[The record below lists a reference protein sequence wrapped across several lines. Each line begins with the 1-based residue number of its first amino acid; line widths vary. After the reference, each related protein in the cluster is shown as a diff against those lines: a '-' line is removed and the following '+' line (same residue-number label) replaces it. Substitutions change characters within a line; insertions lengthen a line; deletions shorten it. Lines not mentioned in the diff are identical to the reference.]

1 MMMMTSGFVYIVSA
15 EEDGVTSCCCDIPPQ
30 PEFFLM
36 EEGTERSENPVAG
49 LLLSLGTS
57 AAFIGAVLAGFLL
70 AKLKPPAQKK
80 HISEETLSSEASM
93 VRVRRSASDNEC
105 PICMDLAK
113 FAVETNCG
121 HMYCASCI
129 IQNWK
134 TNFTMSPM
142 PCPFCR
148 QEVTLL
154 LPCFSEG
161 ETNTTEITE
170 IEERERVMADIKQY
184 NRMYSEHP
192 TSFYSQLQ
200 DLPTIL
206 RHIWAELFTWR
217 GIEMLSRF
225 RFLICVITAFL
236 YAITPIDLIPEAFL
250 GLIGLIDDVVVIV
263 FLLIQVSV
271 VYRTVVA
278 NRDW

>member
-1 MMMMTSGFVYIVSA
+1 MR
-15 EEDGVTSCCCDIPPQ
+15 GVK
-30 PEFFLM
+30 
-36 EEGTERSENPVAG
+36 RVAAR
-49 LLLSLGTS
+49 LRPAL
-57 AAFIGAVLAGFLL
+57 FLL
-70 AKLKPPAQKK
+70 AKLKPAAQKK
-80 HISEETLSSEASM
+80 HITEETTNSETAM
-93 VRVRRSASDNEC
+93 VRVRRSASENEC
-105 PICMDLAK
+105 PICMDPAK

-134 TNFTMSPM
+134 TNFSTSPM

-154 LPCFSEG
+154 LPCFSED
-161 ETNTTEITE
+161 ETNTAELSE
-170 IEERERVMADIKQY
+170 VEERESVMVDVSQY

-192 TSFYSQLQ
+192 RSFYGQLQ

-217 GIEMLSRF
+217 GVEMLSRF
-225 RFLICVITAFL
+225 RVLFCIITAVL

-250 GLIGLIDDVVVIV
+250 GLLGLIDDVVVIA
-263 FLLIQVSV
+263 FLMIQVSV

>member
-1 MMMMTSGFVYIVSA
+1 MDESTASSLNHNIFAQLLLVLGTPAALFVAVISGF
-15 EEDGVTSCCCDIPPQ
+15 
-30 PEFFLM
+30 FLA
-36 EEGTERSENPVAG
+36 RFRF
-49 LLLSLGTS
+49 GTS
-57 AAFIGAVLAGFLL
+57 NSIPEGNPG
-70 AKLKPPAQKK
+70 
-80 HISEETLSSEASM
+80 IM
-93 VRVRRSASDNEC
+93 VRARRSGMENEC
-105 PICMDLAK
+105 PICMDPAK

-129 IQNWK
+129 IQNWR
-134 TNFTMSPM
+134 TNFTVSPM
-142 PCPFCR
+142 SCPFCR

-154 LPCFSEG
+154 LPCFTDG
-161 ETNTTEITE
+161 ENNTADIAEV
-170 IEERERVMADIKQY
+170 EERERLMNDIKQY

-192 TSFYSQLQ
+192 RSLYGQLQ

-217 GIEMLSRF
+217 GIEMISRF
-225 RFLICVITAFL
+225 RVIICLVTGVL
-236 YAITPIDLIPEAFL
+236 YAIMPIDIIPEAFL
-250 GLIGLIDDVVVIV
+250 GLLGLIDDVVVIA

>member
-30 PEFFLM
+30 PGASALASHLF
-36 EEGTERSENPVAG
+36 AG
-49 LLLSLGTS
+49 VGAHSRVETS
-57 AAFIGAVLAGFLL
+57 SVLVI
-70 AKLKPPAQKK
+70 PP
-80 HISEETLSSEASM
+80 EVEASM